1 MERYLMFYRL
11 VSLLLFFVFLSGCVL
26 TDNTRKSALNLP
38 PLELQGGSIEVI
50 AVGIL
55 DDRPYVVS
63 GEKPAK
69 YIGQFQLTMGDPYDA
84 FTSSKQ
90 PMAKEF
96 LATLP
101 QLLKKQFPKIKIV
114 QLDVGLSKAEAVNA
128 LLEQGVDKVVLITL
142 KEWKSLT
149 AIDTSLW
156 FDAQLETFNAKK
168 QLLAY
173 KRTQGH
179 DTFGGA
185 AIAGPITNAKRT
197 LPHAFRQKMQALFS
211 DSMVMASLT
220 SIQAQPIAVRAID
233 DVSEPST
240 TGLGVDSDLM
250 KPRACTVELI
260 LYWKNAGMPDQE
272 ILSKCHSV
280 KQ

>member
-1 MERYLMFYRL
+1 MLFRL
-11 VSLLLFFVFLSGCVL
+11 VSLLLFVFLSGCVL
-26 TDNTRKSALNLP
+26 TENTRESSLNLP
-38 PLELQGGSIEVI
+38 PLELQGGSSVAI

-55 DDRPYVVS
+55 DERPYVVS

-84 FTSSKQ
+84 FTNSKQ

-96 LATLP
+96 LGKLP
-101 QLLKKQFPKIKIV
+101 QLLGKQFPQIKIV
-114 QLDVGLSKAEAVNA
+114 QLEVGLSKAEAVNA

-156 FDAQLETFNAKK
+156 FDAQLETFNTKK
-168 QLLAY
+168 QLLSY

-211 DSMVMASLT
+211 DALVMASLT
-220 SIQAQPIAVRAID
+220 SIKAQPITIRAID
-233 DVSEPST
+233 DVSTPAVKT
-240 TGLGVDSDLM
+240 MMTGDQQNGHDSV
-250 KPRACTVELI
+250 KPQACTVELI

>member
-1 MERYLMFYRL
+1 MFYRL